1 MAEIFG
7 TDIFEA
13 AKDKLLAL
21 MTTLITNMAADDPAI
36 GYAYDYHNIVDI
48 SFNAVSL
55 QLDSASQLD
64 NSTPTV
70 SATGVGAI
78 YDMEFSIRIHIDHI
92 DGKYDS
98 VKVARLM
105 NSVSNKLHKNK
116 DLGTGFRIQ
125 YTADYK
131 FNEEFDL
138 SDTLGGE
145 FLVMVRKFANHAQE

>member
-21 MTTLITNMAADDPAI
+21 MTALITNMSSDNPAI

-48 SFNAVSL
+48 SFNAVSI
-55 QLDSASQLD
+55 QLESASQLD
-64 NSTPTV
+64 DSTQTV
-70 SATGVGAI
+70 AATGVGAI
-78 YDMEFSIRIHIDHI
+78 YDLDFSIRIHIDHI

-98 VKVARLM
+98 IKVARLM

-116 DLGTGFRIQ
+116 DLGGGFRTQ

-138 SDTLGGE
+138 SDTIGGE
-145 FLVMVRKFANHAQE
+145 FLVVIRNFANHAQE